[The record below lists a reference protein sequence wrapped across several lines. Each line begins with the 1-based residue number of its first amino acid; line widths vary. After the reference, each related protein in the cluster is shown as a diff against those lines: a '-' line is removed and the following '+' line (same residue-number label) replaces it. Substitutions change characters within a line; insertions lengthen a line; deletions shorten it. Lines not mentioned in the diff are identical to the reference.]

1 MGLRSP
7 SEVVGIHLQ
16 GCVPGMPFRAS
27 RAMCSCPPHW
37 EDGDPGR
44 GVQLVVVLSSNWGS
58 LCAGDVC
65 VVQWQIFASGKGP

>member
-7 SEVVGIHLQ
+7 GEVVGTHLQ
-16 GCVPGMPFRAS
+16 GG
-27 RAMCSCPPHW
+27 MCSWKALQSLTCLCPPHW

-44 GVQLVVVLSSNWGS
+44 GVQLVVVLTSNWGT